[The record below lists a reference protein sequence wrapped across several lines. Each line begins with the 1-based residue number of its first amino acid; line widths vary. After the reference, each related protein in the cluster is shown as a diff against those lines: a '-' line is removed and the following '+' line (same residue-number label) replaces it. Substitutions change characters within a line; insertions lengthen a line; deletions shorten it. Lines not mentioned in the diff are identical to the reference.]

1 MPKLMTG
8 GKKKNINDVLLDG
21 EGRKKSEAKV
31 KVTLML
37 PKDMV
42 RKVKIMRI
50 ERDRSMGDLVAEAL
64 RNTFPEEDL

>member
-42 RKVKIMRI
+42 RKVKIMGL
-50 ERDRSMGDLVAEAL
+50 ERNRSMGDLVAEAL
-64 RNTFPEEDL
+64 RNTFPEADL

>member
-1 MPKLMTG
+1 MTG

-42 RKVKIMRI
+42 RKVKIMGL
-50 ERDRSMGDLVAEAL
+50 ERNRSMGDLVAEAL
-64 RNTFPEEDL
+64 RNTFPEADL

>member
-42 RKVKIMRI
+42 RKVKTMGI
-50 ERDRSMGDLVAEAL
+50 ERGRHMSDLVAEAL

>member
-21 EGRKKSEAKV
+21 EVRKKSEAKV

-37 PKDMV
+37 PKDLV
-42 RKVKIMRI
+42 RKVKIMRL
-50 ERDRSMGDLVAEAL
+50 ERNRSMGDLVVEAL
-64 RNTFPEEDL
+64 RNTFPEADL

>member
-50 ERDRSMGDLVAEAL
+50 ERDRSMGDLVTEAL
-64 RNTFPEEDL
+64 RNTFPEADL

>member
-8 GKKKNINDVLLDG
+8 GKKKNIKDVLLDG

-64 RNTFPEEDL
+64 RNTFPEADL

>member
-64 RNTFPEEDL
+64 RNTFPEADL

>member
-1 MPKLMTG
+1 MTG

-64 RNTFPEEDL
+64 RNTFPEADL